1 MILAALSLCTALG
14 TIYDSAYEKAK
25 ADIPYPDMIYSIE
38 QQYQGSDDGFNVIVN
53 VVTKAYI
60 DQLNKENH
68 RDEVVTTCEKTLN
81 KSTNSSKKVMAQ
93 L

>member
-1 MILAALSLCTALG
+1 MFLATLSLCAALG
-14 TIYDSAYEKAK
+14 TIYDNAYTKASK
-25 ADIPYPDMIYSIE
+25 DVPYPDMIYLIE
-38 QQYQGSDDGFNVIVN
+38 QQYQGSDDGFTIIVN

-68 RDEVVTTCEKTLN
+68 RADVIANCEESLK
-81 KSTNSSKKVMAQ
+81 TNSSKKVMAQ